1 MVGRTIGPSLFAP
14 EFPPEWER
22 RSLWDTATWQN
33 GLAFRDFS
41 FAETGLPIIKIA
53 ELKSGITDKTKRT
66 CDVFDERYRVR
77 SGDVLYS
84 WSGSPETS
92 LDVFVWHGEDGWLNQ
107 HIFKVTTA
115 EGVNRN
121 FHIQLLRYLR
131 PNLVAI
137 AMNKQTTGLG
147 HVTQQD
153 LRRLMVGLPPLAEQ
167 RAIAHILGTLD
178 DKIELNRRMNETLE
192 AMARALFKSWFVDFD
207 PVRAKAESRTPS
219 GMDAETAKLFPS
231 EFVDSELGPI
241 PNGWQI
247 GNIADV
253 ATNRRDTVH
262 AKDVQPGI
270 VYVGLE
276 HLPRARLFFEETGT
290 SDDLKSL
297 KVQFS
302 AGEVLFGKLRPY
314 FKKVAVAPCEG
325 ICSTDI
331 LVLSP
336 RPNANAFVAL
346 LAASDPLI
354 EHAVA
359 LSDGTRMPR
368 TCWEQLTRFSIAVP
382 PDAVLRA
389 FDKCCIVLFRRAEA
403 ARQESLTLARLRDE
417 LLPRLLSGEVSVAH
431 AEREV
436 GAVA

>member
-1 MVGRTIGPSLFAP
+1 MGRNRLLGTTLARGFTSEAVRWPLVRASELFELRYGKALIEANRRPGTIPVFGTNGRCGSHDTALFRGPGVVLGRKGQGPLGVEWADSDYWVIDTAYALEVLREDVDLKFSYYLIKYVGLNHLKDGTSNPSLSRDTFGAQR
-14 EFPPEWER
+14 FP
-22 RSLWDTATWQN
+22 
-33 GLAFRDFS
+33 
-41 FAETGLPIIKIA
+41 
-53 ELKSGITDKTKRT
+53 
-66 CDVFDERYRVR
+66 
-77 SGDVLYS
+77 
-84 WSGSPETS
+84 
-92 LDVFVWHGEDGWLNQ
+92 
-107 HIFKVTTA
+107 
-115 EGVNRN
+115 
-121 FHIQLLRYLR
+121 
-131 PNLVAI
+131 
-137 AMNKQTTGLG
+137 
-147 HVTQQD
+147 
-153 LRRLMVGLPPLAEQ
+153 LPPLAIQ

-207 PVRAKAESRTPS
+207 PVRAKAEGRTPS

-241 PNGWQI
+241 PKGWQI
-247 GNIADV
+247 GNIANV
-253 ATNRRDTVH
+253 ASNRRDTVH
-262 AKDVQPGI
+262 PKDVQPGI

-290 SDDLKSL
+290 PDDLESL

-325 ICSTDI
+325 IGSTEI

-368 TCWEQLTRFSIAVP
+368 TSWEQLTRFLIAVP
-382 PDAVLRA
+382 PEPILRA
-389 FDKCCIVLFRRAEA
+389 FNEHCIAFFRRAEA
-403 ARQESLTLARLRDE
+403 ARRESIMLARLRDE
-417 LLPRLLSGEVSVAH
+417 LLPRLLSGELPVDA
-431 AEREV
+431 AERVVEEV
-436 GAVA
+436 A